1 MPKFAPRP
9 FEKQFLKHQNA
20 RYNAFYAKHQH
31 LDRAKRA
38 KKLMSEANA
47 ELLLL
52 LLLPLLFQGFI
63 PVVTEKLPRESS
75 KARFNRV

>member
-9 FEKQFLKHQNA
+9 FEKQLLKHQNP
-20 RYNAFYAKHQH
+20 RYNPFYAKHQH

-52 LLLPLLFQGFI
+52 LPLLF
-63 PVVTEKLPRESS
+63 
-75 KARFNRV
+75 